1 MAAEHFYR
9 ESATHALAGFQLVEE
24 ALKSYIGYY
33 HETVRQFLPEKLSYR
48 YSRQD
53 VQDAALGK
61 LVNVFAK
68 ISSNDK
74 LISELRT
81 LIKVR
86 DDLAHKA
93 FIALY
98 GQLPPEDELK
108 KRGDTLLKIAERVG
122 LILGELHDDSLA
134 LVALRPPKPASE

>member
-1 MAAEHFYR
+1 M
-9 ESATHALAGFQLVEE
+9 AGFQLIEE

-68 ISSNDK
+68 VSSNDK
-74 LISELRT
+74 LVSELRT
-81 LIKVR
+81 LVKTR

-93 FIALY
+93 FLNLY
-98 GQLPPEDELK
+98 GPVPPEDELK
-108 KRGDTLLKIAERVG
+108 KRGDALLKVAERVG
-122 LILGELHDDSLA
+122 LILGELHDDSLS
-134 LVALRPPKPASE
+134 LVALRPRQSGGE